1 MRKSTTYSFILT
13 FGLAASCAAQQYEI
27 GGMAS
32 YGFTKNLGLSGPAGS
47 AVTGFQPGGAF
58 GAVVGN
64 NLYPWLSGELRYSY
78 LQNNLK
84 VSSGGNEAT
93 FSGVGHAVH
102 YDILLH
108 PPRLRGSRMQ
118 PFIAGGGG
126 LKVFEGTGKETAY
139 QPLNNFALL
148 TKTRQLEPLISV
160 GGGAKFALSPR
171 VVLRTEF
178 RDYIT
183 PFPRQVIAPAPSV
196 KVSGWIHNFV
206 PMVGISFLF

>member
-1 MRKSTTYSFILT
+1 MRKFITSVFILG
-13 FGLAASCAAQQYEI
+13 FALAAACSAQQYEL

-47 AVTGFQPGGAF
+47 AITGFQPGGAF
-58 GAVVGN
+58 GAVVGH

-78 LQNNLK
+78 LQDNLK
-84 VSSGGNEAT
+84 VSSGGSEAT
-93 FSGVGHAVH
+93 FSGVGHAIH
-102 YDILLH
+102 YDILVH
-108 PPRLRGSRMQ
+108 PPRRRGSRVQ

-126 LKVFEGTGKETAY
+126 VKVFEGTGTESAY

-148 TKTRQLEPLISV
+148 TKTHQLEPLISV

-171 VVLRTEF
+171 VILRTEF

-183 PFPRQVIAPAPSV
+183 PFPREVIAPAPGV